1 MEYIIFNIG
10 AAFFIG
16 YAIGY
21 AIRTGMKIFIFIV
34 GIFLIGLFF
43 LQAQGIVTLHP
54 KNLNSLI
61 EHMLISFQNFI
72 LYYYNILSQ
81 YPGEGVGAI
90 VGFIVGL
97 RRR

>member
-21 AIRTGMKIFIFIV
+21 AMKVGMKIIIFIL
-34 GIFLIGLFF
+34 GLFLIGLLF
-43 LQAQGIVTLHP
+43 LQAEGIVTLHP
-54 KNLNSLI
+54 NNLNNLI
-61 EHMLISFQNFI
+61 EHMIISIQNFI
-72 LYYYNILSQ
+72 LYYYNILSH
-81 YPGEGVGAI
+81 YPGEGIGAT
-90 VGFIVGL
+90 VGFVAGL